1 MSNQYYPTQVGYDGP
16 TKSNILLIG
25 EAPGEQEL
33 IDRKPFVGMSGDLLM
48 NVLGRCG
55 LQRSDVR
62 LANLCKYRPFG
73 NKFELLVNTQV
84 LKDGLIELANYIK
97 ANKPNVIIALGRFP
111 LEYLAG
117 KKGIDAWRGS
127 IIECTLAGC
136 EGIKLIPTF
145 HPAYVLRDRTAYP
158 IFDQDIK
165 RAVQEAAYSEI
176 IRTPREFIIDPR
188 GTDLI
193 LAQEELCASDRI
205 AVDIESVRNS
215 TNILCIGFAP
225 NPNKAYCFPNT
236 GAEFQQ
242 VTSRILNAPVKKIF
256 HFGTFDTEMLRLNG
270 FETNNYWWDTMVA
283 QHVLWPELPRSL
295 AFLTSIH
302 TKEPYYKDE
311 GRGTI
316 PDDTKVWASRR
327 SKSELYV
334 YNCKD
339 VCVTSE
345 IQLAQED
352 EFKFEN
358 KSIIDLFALEMEELE
373 VANHISRAG
382 MLVDND
388 RKELFRRALLGQW
401 YKAQS
406 ILDMVAGEKQVNV
419 RSPKL
424 KDLIY
429 GKYKLPVR
437 KKRTGQITLD
447 EDAIVSLITYC
458 TDYIAGLKRQESIT
472 EWKTKLY
479 TLKLILQIRATRQLI
494 SNYIKPPISQD
505 GRIRSTYKVSSTETG
520 RWAAEGYVDGT
531 GINSQTFPRES
542 VEVPENLD
550 DLGLFSQLELTLN
563 DDPDDTTTE
572 QGDL

>member
-1 MSNQYYPTQVGYDGP
+1 MSNQYYPTKVGYDGP
-16 TKSNILLIG
+16 AHSKILLIG

-33 IDRKPFVGMSGDLLM
+33 IDGKPFVGMSGELLM
-48 NVLGRCG
+48 NVLGRAG

-73 NKFELLVNTQV
+73 NKFELLINSTV
-84 LKDGLIELANYIK
+84 LKDGLIELANYIRS
-97 ANKPNVIIALGRFP
+97 NRPNVIIALGRFP

-136 EGIKLIPTF
+136 GGIKLIPTF

-165 RAVQEAAYSEI
+165 RAVEESGFPEI
-176 IRTPREFIIDPR
+176 KRTRREFIIDPR
-188 GTDLI
+188 GTDLL
-193 LAQEELCASDRI
+193 LAEEELCASDRL
-205 AVDIESVRNS
+205 AVDIESVRDS

-225 NPNKAYCFPNT
+225 SPNKAYCFPNV
-236 GAEFQQ
+236 GSEFMNT
-242 VTSRILNAPVKKIF
+242 VSRILNAPPKKTF

-270 FETNNYWWDTMVA
+270 FETHNYWWDTMVA

-295 AFLTSIH
+295 AFLTSIL

-311 GRGTI
+311 GRGSI

-327 SKSELYV
+327 SKSDLYV

-345 IQLAQED
+345 IQLAQEE

-358 KSIIDLFALEMEELE
+358 KSIIKLFELEMEQL
-373 VANHISRAG
+373 VLANHISRSG
-382 MLVDND
+382 MLIDSE

-406 ILDMVAGEKQVNV
+406 VLDALADEKHVNV
-419 RSPKL
+419 KSPKL

-447 EDAIVSLITYC
+447 EDAIVSLITHC
-458 TDYIAGLKRQESIT
+458 TDYIAGLKRQDSVN

-479 TLKLILQIRATRQLI
+479 TLKLILQIRATRQLL
-494 SNYIKPPISQD
+494 SNYISPKISSD

-520 RWAAEGYVDGT
+520 RWAAEAYVDGT
-531 GINSQTFPRES
+531 GVNSQTFPRES
-542 VEVPENLD
+542 VEVPDNLD
-550 DLGLFSQLELTLN
+550 ELGLFNQLELNLVDDN
-563 DDPDDTTTE
+563 DTETE
-572 QGDL
+572 QDSD